1 MYKIKKNIFYIIFI
15 FFVMRC
21 SYYYAAE
28 GKDVTVEVAT
38 NLGFEQIAESCAKI
52 VPYVNLFFK
61 VCNIAQ
67 EIKPH
72 IIPNEEE
79 LAHARK
85 INKQYILFTTEDAF
99 ESCLITNKNSNQ
111 KSISGC
117 PSACEEIAGK
127 LIMLGKKNKVDQMI
141 AIYNQYKK

>member
-1 MYKIKKNIFYIIFI
+1 MYKIKKNVFYIILI

-21 SYYYAAE
+21 SCYYASD
-28 GKDVTVEVAT
+28 GKDVAAEVVT
-38 NLGFEQIAESCAKI
+38 NLGFEQIAESFANI
-52 VPYVNLFFK
+52 APYVNLVVK
-61 VCNIAQ
+61 AYNIAQ

-85 INKQYILFTTEDAF
+85 INKQYILFTAEDAF

-111 KSISGC
+111 KSTFGC

-141 AIYNQYKK
+141 AIYNQYRK